1 MMLGLGKPSRPL
13 LAMSAGILTCAIA
26 LSPASATEGYF
37 QNGYGARQK
46 ALAGAGAA
54 DSRDATAAALNP
66 AGLVHVGTEA
76 SIAASLFSPRREVES
91 PAFFGTVESGSDYF
105 IVPNLAASY
114 RFAPNPFVDVVG
126 FTVYGNG
133 GMNTDW
139 PAAANAFPAPAGPG
153 VFGGGKAGVDLQQAL
168 ISLAFAK
175 QFGPVAVGIAPILAR
190 QQFKARGLG
199 AFNITQND
207 TDVSWGGGVRGGI
220 EVSLSP
226 ALRLGVAA
234 SSRIWTQDFD
244 KYSGLFAERG
254 GFDIPPSLQAG
265 IAFDLTPSL
274 TLLADYKH
282 IWFGSVKSIANPST
296 NPPPF
301 GADNGPGFGWD
312 DVDVLKLGVE
322 WRTSP
327 DLTLRAGYAYA
338 TNAISARDVQLN
350 ILAPAVV
357 QHHITAGFEY
367 QLDRNLSVEFAG
379 LYAPEGE
386 QSGYFLDGVTP
397 LDLRMH
403 QYEATLGFKYKW
415 DEPRAALK

>member
-1 MMLGLGKPSRPL
+1 MKLELKRPSWGRL
-13 LAMSAGILTCAIA
+13 LATSAGILAGA
-26 LSPASATEGYF
+26 VSLSPASATEGYF

-91 PAFFGTVESGSDYF
+91 PAFGGTVESGSDF
-105 IVPNLAASY
+105 FVVPNLAASY

-139 PAAANAFPAPAGPG
+139 PSYPNFGNG
-153 VFGGGKAGVDLQQAL
+153 IFGGGKLGVDLQQAL

-199 AFNITQND
+199 AFGITQND
-207 TDVSWGGGVRGGI
+207 TDISWGGGVRGGI

-244 KYSGLFAERG
+244 KYSGLFAEQG

-265 IAFDLTPSL
+265 IAYDLAPNL

-296 NPPPF
+296 NAAPF

-312 DVDVLKLGVE
+312 DVDVVKIGVE

-357 QHHITAGFEY
+357 QHHITAGLEY
-367 QLDRNLSVEFAG
+367 QLRKNWSVELAG

-386 QSGYFLDGVTP
+386 QSGFFLPPAGAVP
-397 LDLRMH
+397 LELRMH

-415 DEPRAALK
+415 DEAAAPLK

>member
-1 MMLGLGKPSRPL
+1 MAELPEL
-13 LAMSAGILTCAIA
+13 SAIGI
-26 LSPASATEGYF
+26 
-37 QNGYGARQK
+37 
-46 ALAGAGAA
+46 
-54 DSRDATAAALNP
+54 
-66 AGLVHVGTEA
+66 
-76 SIAASLFSPRREVES
+76 
-91 PAFFGTVESGSDYF
+91 
-105 IVPNLAASY
+105 
-114 RFAPNPFVDVVG
+114 
-126 FTVYGNG
+126 
-133 GMNTDW
+133 
-139 PAAANAFPAPAGPG
+139 
-153 VFGGGKAGVDLQQAL
+153 FGGGKLGVDLQQAL

-175 QFGPVAVGIAPILAR
+175 QLGPVAVGIAPILAR

-199 AFNITQND
+199 AFGITQND

-244 KYSGLFAERG
+244 KYSGLFAEQG

-265 IAFDLTPSL
+265 IAFDLAPNL

-296 NPPPF
+296 NPAPF

-338 TNAISARDVQLN
+338 TNAICARDVQLN

-357 QHHITAGFEY
+357 QHHITAGLEY
-367 QLDRNLSVEFAG
+367 QLDKKPVGRARRPLCARRRAEWLLPRRGDAARSAH
-379 LYAPEGE
+379 APVRGDRRL
-386 QSGYFLDGVTP
+386 QVQMGRGDRQP
-397 LDLRMH
+397 L
-403 QYEATLGFKYKW
+403 K
-415 DEPRAALK
+415 

>member
-1 MMLGLGKPSRPL
+1 MMLGLAKPSRPL
-13 LAMSAGILTCAIA
+13 LAMSAGILTGAIA

-46 ALAGAGAA
+46 ALAGAGVA

-91 PAFFGTVESGSDYF
+91 PAFGGTVESGSNYF
-105 IVPNLAASY
+105 VVPNLAASY
-114 RFAPNPFVDVVG
+114 RFAPNPYVDVIG

-133 GMNTDW
+133 GMNADW
-139 PAAANAFPAPAGPG
+139 PSYPNFGNG
-153 VFGGGKAGVDLQQAL
+153 IFGGGKLGVDLQQAL
-168 ISLAFAK
+168 ISIAFAK
-175 QFGPVAVGIAPILAR
+175 QLGPVAVGIAPILAR
-190 QQFKARGLG
+190 QQFKARGLS
-199 AFNITQND
+199 AFGITEND
-207 TDVSWGGGVRGGI
+207 TDVSWGGGVRGGAEI
-220 EVSLSP
+220 SLSP
-226 ALRLGVAA
+226 ALRIGVAA

-265 IAFDLTPSL
+265 IAFDLTPNL

-338 TNAISARDVQLN
+338 TNAIGERDVQLN

-367 QLDRNLSVEFAG
+367 QLRKNLSVELAG

-397 LDLRMH
+397 LELRMH
-403 QYEATLGFKYKW
+403 QYEATVGFKYKW
-415 DEPRAALK
+415 GEEAAPLK

>member
-1 MMLGLGKPSRPL
+1 MMLGLAKPSRPL

-54 DSRDATAAALNP
+54 DSRDVTAAALNP

-76 SIAASLFSPRREVES
+76 SIAASLFSPRREIES
-91 PAFFGTVESGSDYF
+91 PAFGTVESSSNYF

-114 RFAPNPFVDVVG
+114 RFAPNSFVDAVG

-139 PAAANAFPAPAGPG
+139 PSYPNFGFG
-153 VFGGGKAGVDLQQAL
+153 IFGGGKLGVDLQQAL

-175 QFGPVAVGIAPILAR
+175 QLGPVAVGVAPILAR

-199 AFNITQND
+199 AFGIPPTD
-207 TDVSWGGGVRGGI
+207 TDVSWGGGVRGGL
-220 EVSLSP
+220 EVTLSP
-226 ALRLGVAA
+226 ALRIGVAA
-234 SSRIWTQDFD
+234 SSRIWMQDLD
-244 KYSGLFAERG
+244 KYAGLFAEQG

-265 IAFDLTPSL
+265 IAFDLAPSL

-282 IWFGSVKSIANPST
+282 IWFSSVKSIANSST
-296 NPPPF
+296 NLAPF

-322 WRTSP
+322 WRASP

-357 QHHITAGFEY
+357 QHHITGGFEY

-379 LYAPEGE
+379 LYAPQGE
-386 QSGYFLDGVTP
+386 QSGYLLDGVTP

-415 DEPRAALK
+415 DEATAPLK